1 MKKTILFNLFC
12 LIVLALPAQQPSR
25 MTEVFFKDPDI
36 KISTPSISI
45 KEDRFASYP
54 EVIDWLES
62 RARENK
68 HIRLEY
74 IGTSAGGYNIP
85 LVHLSDGKGDGKM
98 KIWMQGALHGNE
110 PAGAEGLFMLIDYIA
125 GSKEGAKYLEKLD
138 ITILPIANVDGYLA
152 MKRTSANGYDLNRDQ
167 TKFADPVSKLIKKAM
182 IACDP
187 DLAFDFHEFQP
198 TRKEYSGIGSN
209 GGSVLYDVLFLP
221 SGYLNVPEV
230 LRNLSFN
237 ILQKEAEKVLDK
249 NNYTHCFYF
258 SADNSGE
265 QLVLSK
271 GAQSPQSSSTSY
283 ALSNAVSMLVEI
295 RGIGIGKTSLKRRT
309 HCAYLV
315 AREFLNAAVTYEK
328 EIRQGVDM
336 AKAQTIA
343 AEDPVII
350 TSKPAVKQYDVRFID
365 LKTNAILTER
375 IRTKDALESSPVLVR
390 ERPAGYLLERG
401 CEAEV
406 ERLRLLGVN
415 VVALPE
421 EKTWEVECF
430 KIREYTEAAKTWEKI
445 RTVSVKTTPE
455 RVTKTFPA
463 GSWYVDLAQENA
475 NYAVSVLEPE
485 SKNGFVSF
493 RITETAPGDTLK
505 IYRVI
510 K

>member
-1 MKKTILFNLFC
+1 MQKTILLNLFC
-12 LIVLALPAQQPSR
+12 LIALALPAQQPSK

-36 KISTPSISI
+36 KIATPSISI

-54 EVIDWLES
+54 EVIAWLES
-62 RARENK
+62 RVRENK
-68 HIRLEY
+68 NIRLEY

-85 LVHLSDGKGDGKM
+85 LVRLSNGKGSNKL
-98 KIWMQGALHGNE
+98 KVWMQGTLHGNE
-110 PAGAEGLFMLIDYIA
+110 PAGAEGLFMLIDRIA
-125 GSKEGAKYLEKLD
+125 GTEEGAEYLEKLD
-138 ITILPIANVDGYLA
+138 ITILPIANIDGYLA

-182 IACDP
+182 IGFNPHVAI
-187 DLAFDFHEFQP
+187 DFHEFQP
-198 TRKEYSGIGSN
+198 TRKEYSGIGPN

-221 SGYLNVPEV
+221 SGYLNVPQE
-230 LRNLSFN
+230 LRSLSYD
-237 ILQKEAEKVLDK
+237 ILQREAEKVLDK
-249 NNYTHCFYF
+249 NKYTHCFYF
-258 SADNSGE
+258 SADNSGD

-315 AREFLNAAVTYEK
+315 AREFLNAAVAYEK
-328 EIRQGVDM
+328 EIRQGVD
-336 AKAQTIA
+336 AAVKRTIA
-343 AEDPVII
+343 AGDKIVV
-350 TSKPAVKQYDVRFID
+350 TGKPAVKQFDVSFID
-365 LKTNAILTER
+365 LKTNEILTEK

-390 ERPAGYLLERG
+390 ERPAGYLLEKG

-406 ERLRLLGVN
+406 ERLRLLGVQ
-415 VVALPE
+415 VTELPE
-421 EKTWEVECF
+421 DKTWEVELF
-430 KIREYTEAAKTWEKI
+430 KIGEYTEAAKSWEKI
-445 RTVSVKTTPE
+445 RPVSVKTTLE
-455 RVTKTFPA
+455 RVTRTFPA

-493 RITETAPGDTLK
+493 RVTETAPGDTLK
-505 IYRVI
+505 VYRVI